1 VNFEPTDDPTLA
13 KEAGVSLDAVQLLR
27 SSEVIDLHIES
38 FIPARLYSYDLTKR
52 HGTGPSG
59 GRRFGQL
66 DFPRALDGG
75 LTGGMWSITTNILR
89 GAEARLRLIR
99 ENTIALRDT
108 IESTAGKMR
117 VVRDYAE
124 YMAARKEGAHA
135 AMIAIQ
141 GGNCFEAAPEGPAAV
156 PGRYITRVTVV
167 HLSNSCYGATSS
179 PAKLFKSDEGLTEK
193 GKEFVA
199 QLDAE
204 RIFVDL
210 AHIHRKGFWDAIDVH
225 DRTLPVIDTHTGV
238 CGVKDMWRNVDDDQ
252 VKAVAKTG
260 GVVGIIFEPSFLTR
274 PGGPD
279 DGRMVVEHM
288 KHIID
293 VAGEDTPAIGSDY
306 DGFITPP
313 PDLRDGGLGFVRLV
327 QYMLD
332 ADFSEATIRKILGQN
347 FLRSFAALR
356 PGTRPGN

>member
-1 VNFEPTDDPTLA
+1 MTSFEPTDDATLA
-13 KEAGVSLDAVQLLR
+13 STAGVSLDAVQLLR

-38 FIPARLYSYDLTKR
+38 FIPARLYSYDLTRR

-59 GRRFGQL
+59 GRFFGQL

-89 GAEARLRLIR
+89 GAKARLELIK
-99 ENTIALRDT
+99 ENVATLRKT
-108 IESTAGKMR
+108 IESTNGKMK
-117 VVRDYAE
+117 VVRDHAE
-124 YMAARKEGAHA
+124 YTAARREGAHA

-141 GGNCFEAAPEGPAAV
+141 GGNCFEAAGDGPAAV
-156 PGRYITRVTVV
+156 SGRYVTRVTVV
-167 HLSNSCYGATSS
+167 HLSNSCYGVTSS
-179 PAKLFKSDEGLTEK
+179 PAKLFHKDEGLTAK
-193 GKEFVA
+193 GKKFVA

-210 AHIHRKGFWDAIDVH
+210 AHIHRKGFWDAMDVH
-225 DRTLPVIDTHTGV
+225 DRALPVIDTHTGV
-238 CGVKDMWRNVDDDQ
+238 CGVKDMWRNLDDEQ

-260 GVVGIIFEPSFLTR
+260 GVVGIIFEPNFLTR

-288 KHIID
+288 KHVID
-293 VAGEDTPAIGSDY
+293 VAGEDTPALGSDY

-313 PDLRDGGLGFVRLV
+313 ADIRDGGLGYVRLV

-332 ADFSEATIRKILGQN
+332 AGFSEAVIRKILGQN

-356 PGTRPGN
+356 PGN